1 MVPVVGPLPDRLLG
15 TPRGRPVV
23 GELMACRD
31 VVMPLFR
38 WSRCRA
44 VAAVSA
50 GGREVACPSASRRAD
65 LRPAA
70 AQLRLARARS
80 ASLHRGLGPPVPASD
95 VTGARCR
102 AARWSGARQ
111 QPARAIH
118 RARRPRRAPVG
129 GNGSRAEPCVN
140 RLRARARQQ
149 WVSACNPAVRDA
161 QRVVDEV
168 LDARFGRRSPA
179 TAPALAST
187 RWDLPHLRAVRRP
200 GRAVGTAPHGIDTPR
215 AHASRE
221 RPERRATIGSAS
233 ADRDLLVVGSR
244 GTDHCGACGAEAES
258 APQGTTSPRRIA

>member
-23 GELMACRD
+23 CELLACRD
-31 VVMPLFR
+31 VVTPLFR

-50 GGREVACPSASRRAD
+50 GGREVACLSAPRRAD

-70 AQLRLARARS
+70 AHLRLARARS
-80 ASLHRGLGPPVPASD
+80 ASLHRGLAPTVPASD

-161 QRVVDEV
+161 QRVEKS
-168 LDARFGRRSPA
+168 LTRGSGAGRRPLPPHWHRRGG
-179 TAPALAST
+179 TCPTFAPSGA
-187 RWDLPHLRAVRRP
+187 RV
-200 GRAVGTAPHGIDTPR
+200 GRVGTAPHGIDTPHEPTLR
-215 AHASRE
+215 VSDPSGGQRSGSGRCLSRSGLARRGVAGYGPLRGVRRRGRIGAS
-221 RPERRATIGSAS
+221 G
-233 ADRDLLVVGSR
+233 DD
-244 GTDHCGACGAEAES
+244 
-258 APQGTTSPRRIA
+258 